1 MSQTSFSKFY
11 IASSSAFID
20 ECKELASK
28 LEGKGVTITR
38 KWWNEYVK
46 GNTPELDNLTDQEWY
61 DHPRIQKIKSADF
74 EAIKEAEALILISH
88 YPKALTGALVEVGYA
103 LALNK
108 PVFVIGE
115 LKKSA
120 MFTDCLFFVDWRH
133 FLVWADVNGFVVEEI

>member
-1 MSQTSFSKFY
+1 MISKVY
-11 IASSSAFID
+11 IASSSAFIN
-20 ECKELASK
+20 ECKDLSSR
-28 LEGKGVTITR
+28 LEKKGVTITR

-46 GNTPELDNLTDQEWY
+46 GNTPELDELSDFDWY
-61 DHPRIQKIKSADF
+61 KHPRIQKIKSADF

-120 MFTDCLFFVDWRH
+120 MFADCLFFVDYRQ
-133 FLVWADVNGFVVEEI
+133 FLIWACVNGFIEEESL